1 VPAWLI
7 FLISAA
13 AVAGAGVRLAKDGD
27 TIAEGTGLGGM
38 WVGAILVAAAT
49 SLPELLT
56 DVNAVLQDNA
66 SLAVGD
72 LFGSCMANMLIL
84 AIADLLTRKPRLLA
98 RVALNQMLVGTL
110 GIFLTV
116 VAVLGVLS
124 GGGVSGV
131 PLGWSTAVIGFAYVV
146 GMRLLHRNR
155 EEPPFRTPAE
165 AAAAARGR
173 AELRFAIMGFAGSA
187 LIILIAAP
195 FLAASAAELA
205 DELGLSQGFAGMLF
219 LAITTSLPEAAVSYG
234 SVRAGAY
241 NLAVGNLLGSNCF
254 NMAALAPLD
263 FVEGPGSMLAGVEPG
278 LAVGGLF
285 AVLLTALAMLDVMN
299 KAERRIW
306 ILEPGSAF
314 MILTY
319 LSGIYAA
326 YSWSVSVR

>member
-1 VPAWLI
+1 VPSWLT

-13 AVAGAGVRLAKDGD
+13 AVAGAGIRLAKDGD
-27 TIAEGTGLGGM
+27 SIAESTGLGGM

-56 DVNAVLQDNA
+56 DINAVLQDNA

-72 LFGSCMANMLIL
+72 LFGSSMTNMLIL
-84 AIADLLTRKPRLLA
+84 AIADLVTRKPRLLT

-116 VAVLGVLS
+116 VAALGVFT
-124 GGGVSGV
+124 GGGVGAV
-131 PLGWSTAVIGFAYVV
+131 PLGWSTAVIGFVYVA

-155 EEPPFRTPAE
+155 EEPVFRTPAE
-165 AAAAARGR
+165 TAEAARGR
-173 AELRFAIMGFAGSA
+173 PELRFAVMGFGGSA

-205 DELGLSQGFAGMLF
+205 DSLGISHGFGGMLF

-254 NMAALAPLD
+254 NMAVLVPLD
-263 FVEGPGSMLAGVEPG
+263 FVEGPGSMLAGVESA

-306 ILEPGSAF
+306 ILEPGPGF

-319 LSGIYAA
+319 LAGLYAA
-326 YSWSVSVR
+326 YSLSGP